1 MGRGLRRWREQY
13 SRTLL
18 ALALTTV
25 AVALPSTA
33 LYVAGEQA
41 TRRDADQRRRAVD
54 RRARRAAESLATKLH
69 QRLEALLANEDRR
82 PFYHYQNLYHDPRGA
97 HRGPSVVPSPL
108 AQGPADPLIRSHFQI
123 GPDGRVS
130 LPTVNLELPEMSCV
144 RQRERHMAMLRSLQ
158 PAAPICCE
166 DDKDPMRAKLARRS
180 RERQEDFPSR
190 VVRLDEID
198 WLQNLEASEI
208 YARIKQGGVSVG
220 LGERTGRQVEIRVEG
235 FRWKTVPLEEGA
247 SLVALRR
254 VLTPVGLLTQGFVVC
269 NEAMGQWLEA
279 APMPAR
285 FARPDSSG
293 DLVFAPLHLPGV
305 DWGIAVDPRQELQQA
320 AVHARAASERFH
332 RLFVVLT
339 LAAALAGGLAVVVVW
354 QAERLA
360 RQRSRFA
367 ASAAHELRTP
377 LASLRMY
384 GEMLADGLGN
394 PARSR
399 DYARRV
405 AGEAERLGRVV
416 SNVLG
421 FSRLEQGLLKV
432 DPQPGDLGA
441 AVRDHVARIAPA
453 LEQAGAT
460 VEVEVED
467 ALPAVCFDHDA
478 LGQIL
483 QNLLDNAEKYSRG
496 CEDRRIRVRV
506 RGEGS
511 QVVVQVVD
519 HGPGIPAEL
528 RGRLFEAFSRG
539 SNTDV
544 PEGLGLGL
552 MLTRSLARL
561 QGARV
566 QVANGKSGGAVM
578 SVFFPG

>member
-33 LYVAGEQA
+33 LYVAGKQA
-41 TRRDADQRRRAVD
+41 TRREADQRRRDVD
-54 RRARRAAESLATKLH
+54 RRAGQAAESLATKLH

-130 LPTVNLELPEMSCV
+130 LPTVNLELPEMSCE
-144 RQRERHMAMLRSLQ
+144 RQRERHMAMLRALQ

-166 DDKDPMRAKLARRS
+166 DDEDPMRAKLARRS

-190 VVRLDEID
+190 IVRIDEAD

-208 YARIKQGGVSVG
+208 YAQIKQGGKSVD
-220 LGERTGRQVEIRVEG
+220 LARRTGRMVEIRVEG
-235 FRWKTVPLEEGA
+235 FRWKTVPLKEGPA
-247 SLVALRR
+247 LVAVRR
-254 VLTPVGLLTQGFVVC
+254 VVTPVGLLTQGFVVC
-269 NEAMGQWLEA
+269 NEAMKQWLEA
-279 APMPAR
+279 APLPAR
-285 FARPDSSG
+285 FTLPDSRG
-293 DLVFAPLHLPGV
+293 ELVFAPLHLPGV
-305 DWGIAVDPRQELQQA
+305 EWGIAVDPREELQAVA
-320 AVHARAASERFH
+320 AYAGAAAGRFH
-332 RLFVVLT
+332 RLFLVLT
-339 LAAALAGGLAVVVVW
+339 LAAALAGALAVVVVW

-377 LASLRMY
+377 LAGLRMY
-384 GEMLADGLGN
+384 GEMLAEGLGN

-399 DYARRV
+399 EYARRV
-405 AGEAERLGRVV
+405 AEEAERLGRVV

-432 DPQPGDLGA
+432 EPQLGDLGA
-441 AVRDHVARIAPA
+441 AVREHVERIAPA
-453 LEQAGAT
+453 LEQAGARVV
-460 VEVEVED
+460 VEVEAEMPPVR
-467 ALPAVCFDHDA
+467 FDHDA

-496 CEDRRIRVRV
+496 AVDRRIEVQVTVDGGQGVVR
-506 RGEGS
+506 
-511 QVVVQVVD
+511 VVD

-528 RGRLFEAFSRG
+528 RGRLFDAFSRG
-539 SNTDV
+539 SNNDV
-544 PEGLGLGL
+544 AEGLGLGL

-561 QGARV
+561 QGGRV
-566 QVANGKSGGAVM
+566 QVGTAEGGGAVM
-578 SVFFPG
+578 SVFFSG